1 MPVLKKVV
9 LPASDGRGISFFSVV
24 DASVAFS
31 TDGAPLSEA
40 ATLLADATGCSVT
53 FAGAA

>member
-1 MPVLKKVV
+1 MLKKVV
-9 LPASDGRGISFFSVV
+9 LPVSDGRGVSSFSVV

-31 TDGAPLSEA
+31 TDVVPLSETA
-40 ATLLADATGCSVT
+40 ALFTGATGCSVT

>member
-1 MPVLKKVV
+1 MLKKVV
-9 LPASDGRGISFFSVV
+9 LPVLDGRGVSSFSVV

-31 TDGAPLSEA
+31 TDGVPLSEA
-40 ATLLADATGCSVT
+40 VVLLAGATDCSVT

>member
-1 MPVLKKVV
+1 MLKKVV
-9 LPASDGRGISFFSVV
+9 LPVLDGRGVSSFSVV

-31 TDGAPLSEA
+31 TDGTPLSEA
-40 ATLLADATGCSVT
+40 AALFTGATGCSVT